1 MYEKVWIRTE
11 LALKMDI
18 QMKISR
24 FSGEKKDLKRGY
36 ITFLAKDVLRGY

>member
-1 MYEKVWIRTE
+1 MYEKAWIRTE

-24 FSGEKKDLKRGY
+24 FSGEKKDLER
-36 ITFLAKDVLRGY
+36 